1 MMHIKEYFFTSKK
14 QRFLRN
20 MHIGFM
26 NETIYD
32 AGKKRQKIFAIM
44 CKKYTDEKYS
54 VA

>member
-1 MMHIKEYFFTSKK
+1 
-14 QRFLRN
+14 

-44 CKKYTDEKYS
+44 CKKYTDEKYT